1 MLYENLLDM
10 VGETPLVEI
19 NRININPKVKLY
31 AKLEGHNPSGSLKD
45 RIVKAMLLGAE
56 KEGKLRPGMPLIE
69 PTSGNTGISLAM
81 MARLK
86 GYHFI
91 AVMPENVSAERRE
104 LIIAYGAEL
113 VLTDGEKGTN
123 GAIEVAHRMVSEN
136 PQYVML
142 DQYGNGDNPRAHY
155 ETTAP
160 EILRDAGEVDVLVAG
175 LGTGGT
181 LMGVGRRLK
190 EANPATKVVAVQ
202 PYPHGGLQGLRNVTE
217 GYIPPIL
224 DLNALDESSVVR
236 DEDAFRATRDLLKK
250 EGLFMGI
257 SSGAVVYEA
266 LRQADKLKKGTV
278 VAILADGGWKYLSER
293 IWTEEP
299 EEVSKRYTGPLW

>member
-10 VGETPLVEI
+10 VGETPLIELKKI
-19 NRININPKVKLY
+19 NSNPKVKLY
-31 AKLEGHNPSGSLKD
+31 AKLEGQNPSGSLKD
-45 RIVKAMLLGAE
+45 RIVKAMLLSAE
-56 KEGKLRPGMPLIE
+56 KEGKLRPGMTLIE

-86 GYHFI
+86 GYRFI

-104 LIIAYGAEL
+104 LIVAYGAEL

-123 GAIEVAHRMVSEN
+123 GAIEVAHRMVAEN

-155 ETTAP
+155 ETTGP
-160 EILRDAGEVDVLVAG
+160 EILRDAGRVDVLVAG

-190 EANPATKVVAVQ
+190 EVNPATKIVAVQ

-217 GYIPPIL
+217 GYVPPIL

-236 DEDAFRATRDLLKK
+236 DEDAFWATRDLLKK

-266 LRQADKLKKGTV
+266 LRQAEKLKSGAV

>member
-56 KEGKLRPGMPLIE
+56 KEGKLRPGMTLIE